1 MIGFSHFNRA
11 ILSAVLW
18 VVRILWFLS
27 WNILKV
33 KINLNSL
40 NQNYFCRLKSGVAT
54 NEAWN
59 ADWKYPN
66 KATIHFNFLKIS
78 LDLLQIK
85 LHPLANRCFTS
96 NIVVAV
102 FSSHEYNRY
111 HRFAAEESV
120 LQSGG
125 VLCPQPGNHLLDL
138 HIITLK
144 NSPTVYVLPKTKRN
158 QRKQ

>member
-1 MIGFSHFNRA
+1 MGCPDSLISQLKHFKGKNQFEQSESKL
-11 ILSAVLW
+11 IL
-18 VVRILWFLS
+18 
-27 WNILKV
+27 
-33 KINLNSL
+33 
-40 NQNYFCRLKSGVAT
+40 CRLKSGVAT
-54 NEAWN
+54 NE
-59 ADWKYPN
+59 DWEYPN
-66 KATIHFNFLKIS
+66 KSAIHFNFQKIL

-85 LHPLANRCFTS
+85 LHPLAKRCFTS

-138 HIITLK
+138 H
-144 NSPTVYVLPKTKRN
+144 
-158 QRKQ
+158 